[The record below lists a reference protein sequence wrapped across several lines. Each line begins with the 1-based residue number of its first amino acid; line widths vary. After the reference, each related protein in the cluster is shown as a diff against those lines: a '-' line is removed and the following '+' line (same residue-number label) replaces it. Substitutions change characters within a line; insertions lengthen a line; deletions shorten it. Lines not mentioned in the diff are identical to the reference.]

1 MTRIETFEPR
11 EWYDAI
17 EALGALHKAEVEAD
31 VTPLPPVAHRG
42 IYDTL
47 HEAGMLVPV
56 GVFDGDAMVGYAI
69 ATISPNPHYD
79 TITAQHDVFFLHPD
93 YRKPRLALRMI
104 EALEAECK
112 ARGATLFCW
121 HTPIGGSFEKLVRL
135 RAKSYYIMYFKEL

>member
-17 EALGALHKAEVEAD
+17 EALGQLHKAEVEAD
-31 VTPLPPVAHRG
+31 VTPLPPTVNRE
-42 IYDTL
+42 IYDAL
-47 HEAGMLVPV
+47 HEMGMLVLV
-56 GVFDGDAMVGYAI
+56 GVFDGGEMVGYAI
-69 ATISPNPHYD
+69 ATISPNPHYH
-79 TITAQHDVFFLHPD
+79 TLSAQHDVFFLHPD

-121 HTPIGGSFEKLVRL
+121 HAPIGGAFERIIKM
-135 RAKSYYIMYFKEL
+135 RAKPYYTQYVKEL